1 MIISKFPFN
10 SRKIKL
16 SDSVK
21 VEALAALVTD
31 ASQLEYFDSKDNV
44 TSNMEDAVAVKRK
57 QQVVEVS
64 TVTLDDILAADG
76 EVSAFILNSLLEKSI
91 FELVRSNFD
100 KAVNGNLGEWAV
112 TVEELKAHLTP
123 AATTGSGAKVTK
135 KAIKDVA
142 ESFAAWLRA
151 QGKKPKAVALQLEL
165 ALNAFGVNAMVAY
178 ESNMVEAIANNFL
191 AFADSYEGEEAEA
204 LELLLAN
211 IGLAVANTESL
222 GADDL

>member
-1 MIISKFPFN
+1 MNNSTFTFN

-16 SDSVK
+16 SDSIK

-31 ASQLEYFDSKDNV
+31 SSQLEYFDSKDEV
-44 TSNMEDAVAVKRK
+44 TTELENAVSVKRK
-57 QQVVEVS
+57 QQVVEIPVI
-64 TVTLDDILAADG
+64 TLDDILAADS

-91 FELVRSNFD
+91 FELVRTNFD
-100 KAVNGNLGEWAV
+100 KAVNGDLGAWSV
-112 TVEELKAHLTP
+112 TLEELKTHLTP

-135 KAIKDVA
+135 KAIKAIA
-142 ESFAAWLRA
+142 ESFAAWLKT

-165 ALNAFGVNAMVAY
+165 ALNAFGVNAMMAY